1 MISKYDFQIV
11 VDLYIASFIKVNTG
25 AQYATYKT
33 AWSPTTKS
41 ATKRLGTT

>member
-25 AQYATYKT
+25 AQAIGYHVEFYFFC
-33 AWSPTTKS
+33 
-41 ATKRLGTT
+41 LLV